1 MGYLRDH
8 MIEEMK
14 LRGYSNTTINMY
26 TKYVHKL
33 AYYYKKTPLQISQSN
48 IRDFFVDLYEK
59 QTNSTTL
66 HNYYC
71 AIKCFY
77 KIHGQPHYIDFI
89 PHPKINYVIP
99 DILDES
105 EIETIFSLC
114 RTLRYKL
121 LFIII
126 YSAGLRISEA
136 INLKIS
142 DIDFLRKTIHV
153 RSSKNNKDRY
163 TVLSE
168 KAIYL
173 LNHYI
178 NRYKPEIYLFSSIKD
193 KSIKMSKR
201 HCQEVFHRIVI
212 EANIQKKAHIH
223 TLRHSFATHLLENNT
238 NLFYIMKL
246 LGHSSIRTT
255 LLYLHMQRLDKLN
268 ISSPLDTSNI
278 DINKYSEVQFQRT
291 LCIA

>member
-1 MGYLRDH
+1 

-14 LRGYSNTTINMY
+14 LRGYSDTTIKMY
-26 TKYVHKL
+26 TKYVYKL
-33 AYYYKKTPLQISQSN
+33 AYYYKKSPLQITQAN
-48 IRDFFVDLYEK
+48 IRDFFVYLHSN

-77 KIHGQPHYIDFI
+77 KIHGQPHYIDFL

-114 RTLRYKL
+114 RTLRHKL

-126 YSAGLRISEA
+126 YSSGLRISEA
-136 INLKIS
+136 INLRTA
-142 DIDFLRKTIHV
+142 DIDFLRKTIHI

-168 KAIYL
+168 KAIHL
-173 LNHYI
+173 LNYYL
-178 NRYKPEIYLFSSIKD
+178 NRYKPEVYLFYSIRD
-193 KSIKMSKR
+193 KSKRMSKR
-201 HCQEVFHRIVI
+201 HCQEIFHRIVL
-212 EANIQKKAHIH
+212 EANITKKAHIH

-246 LGHSSIRTT
+246 LGHTSIRTT

-268 ISSPLDTSNI
+268 ISSPLDFGKI
-278 DINKYSEVQFQRT
+278 DIDKYSDINPQKT